1 MVAPAPPPAPG
12 PEGAPAAGPV
22 DELVDELLTLRR
34 RADEHASLLRSN
46 QLAVGQLTESV
57 AALVEQQRKRSRAIN
72 LSSYVAYLMFT
83 VLLGAAF
90 YFLYRSRVAELG
102 TPRTAGDARA
112 LATAQAQLA
121 ARAAASDEA
130 ARLYQLGLAG
140 QRDAVAAALATSS
153 HTFSVTER
161 AALTALASP
170 PPLPP
175 AADGSAAAPAVG
187 SAAAPAPAVGGATD
201 PAPVL
206 AGDLGAGIDAYKAG
220 DAARAVELLRGVLA
234 AAPAPADETTA
245 RYYLG
250 MATAKLGD
258 TKTAIAE
265 LRAALAGDAR
275 RVGLADTRY
284 QLGLLHEKNGDPAR
298 ARAAY
303 DRFATENPQHP
314 MAVEAR
320 RRSAALGRGA
330 ATGSATTP

>member
-1 MVAPAPPPAPG
+1 MAASALPPSPN
-12 PEGAPAAGPV
+12 GAPEPGPV
-22 DELVDELLTLRR
+22 DELVEELLTLRR

-57 AALVEQQRKRSRAIN
+57 AALVAEQRKRSRAIN
-72 LSSYVAYLMFT
+72 LSSYVAYLTFT
-83 VLLGAAF
+83 LLLGAAF

-102 TPRTAGDARA
+102 TPRTAGDAQA
-112 LATAQAQLA
+112 LSTAQAQLA

-140 QRDAVAAALATSS
+140 QRDAVAAALATSP
-153 HTFSVTER
+153 HTFTVTER
-161 AALTALASP
+161 AALGALA
-170 PPLPP
+170 
-175 AADGSAAAPAVG
+175 APTAVG
-187 SAAAPAPAVGGATD
+187 PTIDDPGGASGSGSAPAPASEPG
-201 PAPVL
+201 PVL
-206 AGDLGAGIDAYKAG
+206 AGDLGAAIEAYKAG
-220 DAARAVELLRGVLA
+220 DAARALELLRGVLA
-234 AAPAPADETTA
+234 STPAPADETTA

-284 QLGLLHEKNGDPAR
+284 QLGLLHEKIGDAAR
-298 ARAAY
+298 ARTAF

-314 MAVEAR
+314 MAVDAR
-320 RRSAALGRGA
+320 RRSAALGRA
-330 ATGSATTP
+330 AAPPP